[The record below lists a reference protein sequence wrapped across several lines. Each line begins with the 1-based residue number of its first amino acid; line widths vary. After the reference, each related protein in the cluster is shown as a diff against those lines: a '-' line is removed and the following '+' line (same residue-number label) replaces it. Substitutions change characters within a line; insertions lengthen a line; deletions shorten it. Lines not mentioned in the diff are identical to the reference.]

1 MPGSLAQAV
10 STAIVE
16 RKPATGTVAALH
28 LASAQTGKRT
38 IIRWLGHPILGTNRR
53 PTSFEFIDEF
63 GIPIMD
69 ELLTLGYKVSGTTI
83 RAGSWTASWIGA
95 LSWFS
100 PQFDVDHSGDA
111 TDFLRTSRVIRHGVR
126 SLVPAII
133 RPTSCLRRCRPPRSA
148 LG

>member
-28 LASAQTGKRT
+28 LSSAPTGKRT
-38 IIRWLGHPILGTNRR
+38 IIRWLGHPILGTNPR

-69 ELLTLGYKVSGTTI
+69 ELLTLCYKVSCTTS
-83 RAGSWTASWIGA
+83 RAGSWSATCILA
-95 LSWFS
+95 LTSFS
-100 PQFDVDHSGDA
+100 PQFVVDHS
-111 TDFLRTSRVIRHGVR
+111 
-126 SLVPAII
+126 
-133 RPTSCLRRCRPPRSA
+133 
-148 LG
+148 